1 MKIFQIFF
9 FAVLTFLSSN
19 KLFSQN
25 LSKEIIKKMKFRH
38 VGPVGNRVT
47 TVAGIPNDPL
57 LLNLEN
63 YGFDQ
68 QQLME
73 NRNLT
78 VRHSMFGSIQ
88 TKYTPL
94 IKSISTTVTNTMIL
108 SIRKQVKQ
116 YKYQEM

>member
-57 LLNLEN
+57 TYYAGAASGGVWKTIDGGLNWKPI
-63 YGFDQ
+63 FDDH
-68 QQLME
+68 E
-73 NRNLT
+73 
-78 VRHSMFGSIQ
+78 VHSIGA
-88 TKYTPL
+88 
-94 IKSISTTVTNTMIL
+94 ISVAPSDPMTIYVGT
-108 SIRKQVKQ
+108 
-116 YKYQEM
+116 